1 MQEGNSFAELLRQTI
16 EDKFKELSKPIEQL
30 HYLTVTQ
37 ISQCLRRSWYQLKK
51 GGLDLASEYA
61 DMGIAFHQLV
71 EDAVKNGL
79 SNREELGTCYTEVDV
94 LKQFYGIEVRGRID
108 TVCISRNLY
117 RIIEFKTTNM
127 SNGFRGIEESH
138 LRQVSFY
145 WHLTDTQSLRKEL
158 YLVYT
163 DRRSGEVKVILLGY
177 NNILKRAQLRKR
189 VSYLVKTFNENK
201 LAKAEPGRAC
211 AFCPYRGVCKA
222 WKR

>member
-1 MQEGNSFAELLRQTI
+1 MQKTDEFADLLKSTI
-16 EDKFKELSKPIEQL
+16 HNKFNELSKPVDQL

-37 ISQCLRRSWYQLKK
+37 VSQCLRRSWYELKK

-61 DMGIAFHQLV
+61 DMGIAFHRLV
-71 EDAVKNGL
+71 EDAVKN
-79 SNREELGTCYTEVDV
+79 RKELGTCYTEVDIV
-94 LKQFYGIEVRGRID
+94 KQFYGIEVRGRID
-108 TVCISRNLY
+108 TVCISRNVY

-145 WHLTDTQSLRKEL
+145 WYLTDNQPLRKEL

-163 DRRSGEVKVILLGY
+163 DRRNAEVKVINLGY
-177 NNILKRAQLRKR
+177 NNILKRTQLRKR
-189 VSYLVKTFNENK
+189 VTYLVKTFNENK
-201 LAKAEPGRAC
+201 LARAEPGRAC

-222 WKR
+222 WK

>member
-1 MQEGNSFAELLRQTI
+1 MQKTDEFADLLKSTI
-16 EDKFKELSKPIEQL
+16 ENKFKELSKPIEQL

-79 SNREELGTCYTEVDV
+79 SNREELGTCYTEVDIV
-94 LKQFYGIEVRGRID
+94 KQFYNVEVRGRID
-108 TVCISRNLY
+108 TVCISRNVY

-145 WHLTDTQSLRKEL
+145 WHLTDNQPLRKEL

-163 DRRSGEVKVILLGY
+163 DRRNAEVKVINLGY
-177 NNILKRAQLRKR
+177 NNILKRTQLRKR
-189 VSYLVKTFNENK
+189 VSYLVRSFQTNK
-201 LAKAEPGRAC
+201 VPKAEPSKAC
-211 AFCPYRGVCKA
+211 GFCPYKTVCKA
-222 WKR
+222 WK

>member
-1 MQEGNSFAELLRQTI
+1 MQKTDEFADLLKVTI
-16 EDKFKELSKPIEQL
+16 QNKFKELSKPIEQL
-30 HYLTVTQ
+30 QYLTVTQ
-37 ISQCLRRSWYQLKK
+37 ISQCPRRTWYQLKK

-61 DMGIAFHQLV
+61 DMGIAFHRLV
-71 EDAVKNGL
+71 EDAVKN
-79 SNREELGTCYTEVDV
+79 RKELGTCYTEVDIV
-94 LKQFYGIEVRGRID
+94 KQFYNVEVRGRID
-108 TVCISRNLY
+108 TVCISRNVY

-145 WHLTDTQSLRKEL
+145 WYLTDNQPLRKEL

-163 DRRSGEVKVILLGY
+163 DRRNAEVKVINLGY
-177 NNILKRAQLRKR
+177 NNILKRTQLRKR

-201 LAKAEPGRAC
+201 LARAEPGRAC

-222 WKR
+222 WK

>member
-1 MQEGNSFAELLRQTI
+1 MQKTDEFADLLKVTI
-16 EDKFKELSKPIEQL
+16 QNKFKELSKPIEQL
-30 HYLTVTQ
+30 QYLTVTQ
-37 ISQCLRRSWYQLKK
+37 ISQCPRRTWYQLKK

-61 DMGIAFHQLV
+61 DMGIAFHRLV
-71 EDAVKNGL
+71 EDAVKN
-79 SNREELGTCYTEVDV
+79 RKELGTCYTEVDIV
-94 LKQFYGIEVRGRID
+94 KQFYNVEVRGRID
-108 TVCISRNLY
+108 TVCISRNVY

-145 WHLTDTQSLRKEL
+145 WYLTDNQPLRKEL

-163 DRRSGEVKVILLGY
+163 DRRNAEVKVINLGY
-177 NNILKRAQLRKR
+177 NNILKRTQLRKR
-189 VSYLVKTFNENK
+189 VTYLVKTFNENK
-201 LAKAEPGRAC
+201 LARAEPGRAC